1 MGRDDCILFR
11 SYPDYGSPLNQ
22 ALYFSGGPRQ
32 LEAHFFDDGPNLNQD
47 GREFVAQYFTTEND
61 INLDIL
67 ILNTTSALEFEAVA
81 TGIATLGVKDIVA
94 WVRANILAGSADY
107 SITISGHISG
117 SQVMY

>member
-1 MGRDDCILFR
+1 MDPVSLK
-11 SYPDYGSPLNQ
+11 P
-22 ALYFSGGPRQ
+22 
-32 LEAHFFDDGPNLNQD
+32 HFFDDGPNFNHD

-94 WVRANILAGSADY
+94 WV
-107 SITISGHISG
+107 
-117 SQVMY
+117 